1 MLGTLKRRLHVK
13 STPVPAAERTSTHR
27 RELPKRLEALDL
39 IALSID
45 ARQTEG
51 TPRHAKA
58 KRIAYAAVAQWKRD
72 FANRGK
78 CPHCGKAIR

>member
-1 MLGTLKRRLHVK
+1 MKTTMKRNRHSLPIPQHEFGF
-13 STPVPAAERTSTHR
+13 TPQA
-27 RELPKRLEALDL
+27 LEALDL